1 MTTLAEI
8 QKQIAELQAQA
19 KSIIDNEKKDVI
31 EEIKE
36 KISQYGIT
44 ANELG
49 FKSIELATKPA
60 KTSSAGTSK
69 APSVPM
75 YKHPTTEEAWHG
87 GKGARP
93 KWIQEIFDKQSA
105 NNKDFN
111 QQDLHKY
118 LTDNGYKI

>member
-1 MTTLAEI
+1 MTSLAEI
-8 QKQIAELQAQA
+8 QKQIEELQAKA
-19 KSIIDNEKKDVI
+19 KAIIENEKSGVI
-31 EEIKE
+31 EEIKS

-44 ANELG
+44 AYELG
-49 FKSIELATKPA
+49 FKSVEPA
-60 KTSSAGTSK
+60 VKFAKASGAGTSK

-75 YKHPTTEEAWHG
+75 YKHPTTEENWHG

-93 KWIQEIFDKQSA
+93 KWIQEIFDKQSE

>member
-1 MTTLAEI
+1 MSSLAEI

-19 KSIIDNEKKDVI
+19 KAIIENEKASVV
-31 EEIKE
+31 EELKA
-36 KISQYGIT
+36 KILQYGIT

-49 FKSIELATKPA
+49 FKSIETAKPF
-60 KTSSAGTSK
+60 KTSSGAGTSK

-75 YKHPTTEEAWHG
+75 YKNPATEETWHG

>member
-1 MTTLAEI
+1 MTSLAEI
-8 QKQIAELQAQA
+8 QMQIAELQAQA
-19 KSIIDNEKKDVI
+19 KAIIDNEKSNVI
-31 EEIKE
+31 EEIKA

-49 FKSIELATKPA
+49 FKSFDNIKTV

-75 YKHPTTEEAWHG
+75 YKNPNSAETWHG

-93 KWIQEIFDKQSA
+93 KWVQEIFEKQSA

-111 QQDLHKY
+111 QQDLHEY
-118 LTDNGYKI
+118 LKNNGYKI

>member
-1 MTTLAEI
+1 MTSLAEI

-19 KSIIDNEKKDVI
+19 KAIIESEKSNVI
-31 EEIKE
+31 EEIKA

-49 FKSIELATKPA
+49 FKSFDNVKPV
-60 KTSSAGTSK
+60 KNSSGAGTSK

-75 YKHPTTEEAWHG
+75 YKNPDSGETWHG

-93 KWIQEIFDKQSA
+93 KWIQEIFNKQSA

-118 LTDNGYKI
+118 LIDNGYKI